1 MYTELNMLHI
11 AKHTS
16 NQKYTMIKLMLSR
29 RRSNWNCTHVSFYFT
44 RGILMRVWISM
55 LSNGGAPDQRYTQR
69 QLLLC
74 LLGRCVCVFQ
84 HRVAGCQCMRFF
96 NSNDQK
102 TGRLTGQSRSLWL
115 YVCAE
120 EEYEHKFQSQGSQP
134 SQQGSK
140 LVKTYIVRGVRFYH
154 VHIMDI
160 M

>member
-1 MYTELNMLHI
+1 MVEQQTNDTPRANCYYTFF
-11 AKHTS
+11 
-16 NQKYTMIKLMLSR
+16 
-29 RRSNWNCTHVSFYFT
+29 V
-44 RGILMRVWISM
+44 G
-55 LSNGGAPDQRYTQR
+55 
-69 QLLLC
+69 
-74 LLGRCVCVFQ
+74 VC
-84 HRVAGCQCMRFF
+84 VAGCQCMRFF

-102 TGRLTGQSRSLWL
+102 TGSLTGQSQSLWL

-120 EEYEHKFQSQGSQP
+120 KEYEHKFQSQGSQP